1 GVAKDPCLSESLM
14 RNPESGVV
22 SYLGSSRY
30 GWIYPGTATLGISF
44 QYERN
49 FYKNLFS
56 PNFPDKTWGA
66 LVANAK
72 YQQVSK
78 CKSNG
83 SPRWVQ
89 FALNPMGDPEMY
101 IFAKKPQIISGF
113 KMRHNSDKLTLCSEV
128 DSCRLSIRYISGAKA
143 GFQEVL
149 YNTKVANFKVP
160 IGYFNVGAYR
170 PGYLPLTYKA
180 YNIQNETLTN
190 FKAPE
195 TDYVEIG
202 NSISNSEPHGN
213 VVFKSGQNQINA
225 KEVILQAGTE
235 VCLGAELVINQK

>member
-22 SYLGSSRY
+22 SYLGSSRNNWELRY
-30 GWIYPGTATLGISF
+30 TEALGSGF
-44 QYERN
+44 TYESA
-49 FYKNLFS
+49 FYKNLLS
-56 PNFPDKTWGA
+56 PDFKDKTWGA

-72 YQQVSK
+72 YIQASK
-78 CKSNG
+78 CMKDGGN
-83 SPRWVQ
+83 RWVQ
-89 FALNPMGDPEMY
+89 FSLNPMGDPEMY
-101 IFAKKPQIISGF
+101 VFGTKPLIISGF
-113 KMRHNSDKLTLCSEV
+113 KMHHNSDKLTIGSEV
-128 DSCRLSIRYISGAKA
+128 DSCRLSIRHISGPKA

-160 IGYFNVGAYR
+160 IGYFNIGVYR
-170 PGYLPLTYKA
+170 PGFLPLSYRI

-190 FKAPE
+190 FKTPE

-202 NSISNSEPHGN
+202 NSISNSEPYGN

-235 VCLGAELVINQK
+235 VCAGAELYINHK